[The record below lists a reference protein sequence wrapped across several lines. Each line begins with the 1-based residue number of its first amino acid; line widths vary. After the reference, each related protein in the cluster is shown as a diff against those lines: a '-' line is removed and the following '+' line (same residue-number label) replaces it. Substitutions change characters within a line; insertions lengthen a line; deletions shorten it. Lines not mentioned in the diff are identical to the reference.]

1 MNEDFH
7 DHVTTK
13 ATNVGLTLSDT
24 DVTKILK
31 DLLSILDSSMQH
43 GSGRDDAKQLSWPV
57 AGTAEARL
65 IIFMQ
70 LANKMEKEIPDID
83 DVFVRLKFNKA
94 FSKSIP
100 ALLKK
105 IWFILRNLKH

>member
-1 MNEDFH
+1 
-7 DHVTTK
+7 
-13 ATNVGLTLSDT
+13 
-24 DVTKILK
+24 
-31 DLLSILDSSMQH
+31 
-43 GSGRDDAKQLSWPV
+43 
-57 AGTAEARL
+57 
-65 IIFMQ
+65 MQ

-105 IWFILRNLKH
+105 TWFIMRNLKH